1 VLSCPQYAKL
11 KMGNIVSK
19 SLVAKSALLFGTAF
33 VALAGASAASAQD
46 APAAAAAAQTPAAE
60 DNLGDIVVTAQRRS
74 ENLQKVPVSVGVLQ
88 GADLRNF
95 TAGGGDT
102 LLELANRVPGL
113 YAETTTGKIFPR
125 FYIRGLGNIDFYLG
139 ASQPV
144 SIIQDDVVLEH
155 VVLKSNPVFDVNQIE
170 VLRGPQGTLFGR
182 NTTAGI
188 IKFDTNKPTN
198 DYEGRATASYG
209 SYNTVSVDAGVGGPI
224 VKDVLSF
231 RVSGLYQRRDNWIDN
246 SYTGPSDDGTVGGKN
261 KLGGFEEKDV
271 RLQLMLTPPETG
283 FTGIVSAHAR
293 NYSGTSTI
301 FHRGAIKLGTN
312 DVSAEPRDSIALDEG
327 HNNPQAYRTYGGSFN
342 AKNDFGAVTLTSITA
357 YESTSGYSRGDT
369 DGGAAVNFAGGKF
382 YGESQGR
389 VRDLDQLSEELRLA
403 SNGTGRFKWQ
413 IGGIYF
419 ESRDTTEFDQ
429 RGFFLLD
436 NSFGTNPNPN
446 NFVVLRNINTSYAG
460 FGQASYELLPKLT
473 LTGGVRVTYD
483 EKTTRLV
490 TPPRNAAGVSTFPAA
505 AASYVRLAD
514 TQPSWEGSLNYAV
527 EPNVNVFARVSHGF
541 RGPTIQGR
549 NAVFSSAFVTATSE
563 TITSYEAGIKSNLF
577 GNTLRFNATGFY
589 YKVHNIQLNGND
601 ANNNGLLFN
610 ANQAQAWGGE
620 AELTWRPVPEFTLGL
635 GGSVLHTE
643 INDTRVYAPVCK
655 LNGVVTCTVL
665 NPTINVGAATLAQIN
680 GNVLPDA
687 PKYQLDANAR
697 YDYPLGNGGKLFL
710 AGDVTLQGYTS
721 FVPYKTI
728 EYTSDGTFEA
738 GLKAG
743 YAAPENK
750 YELAVFVRNLT
761 NEKNLKGVL
770 DNYNAAVFNDP
781 RIIGVSLSGKF

>member
-1 VLSCPQYAKL
+1 
-11 KMGNIVSK
+11 M
-19 SLVAKSALLFGTAF
+19 AKSHAAKALLLLGTAF
-33 VALAGASAASAQD
+33 GAIASIGSASAQD
-46 APAAAAAAQTPAAE
+46 AAASVAAVSAAPE
-60 DNLGDIVVTAQRRS
+60 SDNLGDIVVTAQRRS
-74 ENLQKVPVSVGVLQ
+74 EPLQKVPVSVGVLS
-88 GADLRNF
+88 GADLR
-95 TAGGGDT
+95 TYTSGGGDT

-155 VVLKSNPVFDVNQIE
+155 VVLKSNPVYDVNQIE

-188 IKFDTNKPTN
+188 IKFDTNRPTN
-198 DYEGRATASYG
+198 EFTGRATASYG

-246 SYTGPSDDGTVGGKN
+246 TYTGPSDDGTVGGKD
-261 KLGGFEEKDV
+261 KLGGFEEKDIRV
-271 RLQLMLTPPETG
+271 QLMLTPPDTG
-283 FTGIVSAHAR
+283 FTGLLSAHAR
-293 NYSGTSTI
+293 DYSGTSTI
-301 FHRGAIKLGTN
+301 FHRGAILRGSN
-312 DVSAEPRDSIALDEG
+312 DVSAAPRASVALDEG
-327 HNNPQAYRTYGGSFN
+327 AGNVQAYKTYGGSFN

-357 YESTSGYSRGDT
+357 YETTAGYSRGDT
-369 DGGAAVNFAGGKF
+369 DGGAASNFAGGKF

-389 VRDLDQLSEELRLA
+389 VRDLDQLSEEVRLA

-429 RGFFLLD
+429 RGFFLLN
-436 NSFGTNPNPN
+436 NSFGTAPNPN

-460 FGQASYELLPKLT
+460 FGQASYEIVPKLT

-483 EKTTRLV
+483 EKKTRLV
-490 TPPRNAAGVSTFPAA
+490 TPPRNAAGVSTFPATA
-505 AASYVRLAD
+505 ATNVRLAD
-514 TQPSWEGSLNYAV
+514 TQPSWEASLNYAV
-527 EPNVNVFARVSHGF
+527 DPNVNVFARVSHGF

-549 NAVFSSAFVTATSE
+549 NAVFSSAFVTAGSE
-563 TITSYEAGIKSNLF
+563 TITSYEAGFKSNLL

-620 AELTWRPVPEFTLGL
+620 AELTWRPVRDFTLGL

-643 INDTRVYAPVCK
+643 INDTRVYTPACF
-655 LNGVVTCTVL
+655 LNGALTCTVL
-665 NPTINVGAATLAQIN
+665 NPTITIRNAAGAATAVLAQIN
-680 GNVLPDA
+680 GNALPNA

-697 YDYPLGNGGKLFL
+697 YDFPLGNGGKLFVG
-710 AGDVTLQGYTS
+710 GDVTLQGYTS
-721 FVPYKTI
+721 FVPYKTV
-728 EYTSDGTFEA
+728 EYTSEGTFEA

-743 YAAPENK
+743 YTGPDNA
-750 YELAVFVRNLT
+750 YELAVFVRNVT

-781 RIIGVSLSGKF
+781 RIIGVTLSGKF

>member
-1 VLSCPQYAKL
+1 
-11 KMGNIVSK
+11 MSK
-19 SLVAKSALLFGTAF
+19 SHVAKAALLLGTAF
-33 VALAGASAASAQD
+33 GAIASIGSASAQD
-46 APAAAAAAQTPAAE
+46 AAAPVAAVQAAPE
-60 DNLGDIVVTAQRRS
+60 SDSLGDIVVTAQRRS
-74 ENLQKVPVSVGVLQ
+74 ENLQKVPVSVGVLS
-88 GADLRNF
+88 GADLR
-95 TAGGGDT
+95 TYTSGGSDT

-155 VVLKSNPVFDVNQIE
+155 VVLKSNPVYDVNQIE

-188 IKFDTNKPTN
+188 IKFDTNRPTN
-198 DYEGRATASYG
+198 EFTGRATASYG

-246 SYTGPSDDGTVGGKN
+246 TYTGPSDDGTVGGKD
-261 KLGGFEEKDV
+261 KLGGFEEKDIRV
-271 RLQLMLTPPETG
+271 QLMLTPPETG
-283 FTGIVSAHAR
+283 FTGLLSAHAR
-293 NYSGTSTI
+293 DYSGTSTI
-301 FHRGAIKLGTN
+301 FHRGAILRGSN
-312 DVSAEPRDSIALDEG
+312 DISAAPRASVALDEG
-327 HNNPQAYRTYGGSFN
+327 GGNRQAYKTYGGSFN

-357 YESTSGYSRGDT
+357 YETTAGYSRGDT
-369 DGGAAVNFAGGKF
+369 DGGAASNFAGGKF

-389 VRDLDQLSEELRLA
+389 VRDLDQLSEEVRLA

-429 RGFFLLD
+429 RGFFLLN
-436 NSFGTNPNPN
+436 NSFGTVPNPN
-446 NFVVLRNINTSYAG
+446 NYVVLRNTNTSYAG
-460 FGQASYELLPKLT
+460 FGQASYQILPKLT

-483 EKTTRLV
+483 EKKTRLV
-490 TPPRNAAGVSTFPAA
+490 TPPRTAAGVSTFPATA
-505 AASYVRLAD
+505 ATNVRLAD
-514 TQPSWEGSLNYAV
+514 TQPSWEASLNYAV
-527 EPNVNVFARVSHGF
+527 DPDVNVFARVSHGF

-549 NAVFSSAFVTATSE
+549 NAVFSSAFVTAGSE
-563 TITSYEAGIKSNLF
+563 TITSYEAGFKSNLF

-620 AELTWRPVPEFTLGL
+620 AELTWRPVRDFTLGL

-643 INDTRVYAPVCK
+643 INDTRVYTPACF
-655 LNGVVTCTVL
+655 LNGALTCTVL
-665 NPTINVGAATLAQIN
+665 NPTLNVRNAAGTTTAVLAQIN
-680 GNVLPDA
+680 GNALPNA

-697 YDYPLGNGGKLFL
+697 YDFPLGNGGKLFIG
-710 AGDVTLQGYTS
+710 GDVTLQGYTS
-721 FVPYKTI
+721 FVPYKTV

-743 YAAPENK
+743 YTAPDGK
-750 YELAVFVRNLT
+750 YELAVFSRNVT